1 MITRV
6 QGLNRPVWIIVIML
20 GAVGHLRAAESQTTA
35 PWSVTAT
42 CPVILPA
49 GTMAFSAVSNR
60 PPPDT
65 MLQVGCTGLLI
76 FYQDILS
83 TLNTVQCPMQPSCSN
98 YSLQAIA
105 KHGAGRGI
113 LLTADRLIHEGSEKQ
128 YTPLVT
134 VPGRGRVHFDP
145 VENNDFWWYRP

>member
-6 QGLNRPVWIIVIML
+6 QGLSRLTWIIVIVL
-20 GAVGHLRAAESQTTA
+20 GAVCHLRADESQTTE
-35 PWSVTAT
+35 PWSVIAT
-42 CPVILPA
+42 HPVILPA
-49 GTMAFSAVSNR
+49 GTMAFSAGNKR

-65 MLQVGCTGLLI
+65 MLQVGCTGLLV

-83 TLNTVQCPMQPSCSN
+83 TLNTVHCPMQPSCSN

-105 KHGAGRGI
+105 RHGACCGI
-113 LLTADRLIHEGSEKQ
+113 LLTADRLIHEGSEKR

-134 VPGRGRVHFDP
+134 VPGRGRLHFDP